1 MIKVGAQTACR
12 ANSQRGKH
20 YPWKPSCPGRDA
32 NRWTSSRHCVSPTLA
47 GSLRDADA
55 AHVVGNKEDE
65 GLII

>member
-12 ANSQRGKH
+12 ANSQRGKR